1 MLISIIVPTY
11 NVAQYV
17 EECLDSIAAQTYQ
30 GDVECIIV
38 DDCSTDNTR
47 EVVAHWLE
55 AYKGRVKFYT
65 VNLTKN
71 GRQGFARN
79 VGINHASGD
88 YLLFVDSDDAIST
101 DCLEVMAD
109 TIHKYPKAD
118 FVFCNMKDM
127 NGGAPYSYKMS
138 PSYSDDKKWILR
150 QGLFDDGFIQPGPV
164 NKMIRRKVLI
174 DNKIYFP
181 TGIIFE
187 DVQFSFLLCVY
198 AQAFC
203 FCPQNTTYYYRTGR
217 EGSTITTIS
226 KNADYS
232 LTSRLTIIDN
242 LLDRLTE
249 EYRNIQVDAL
259 LCRYILYMRITGE
272 PVLRKHIK
280 EMRIIEKRLLVESSG
295 IPKLAISV
303 FFSLPISL
311 RRNTTISKTFSKLIK
326 YPL

>member
-30 GDVECIIV
+30 GDVECILV

-47 EVVAHWLE
+47 EVVAHWLD
-55 AYKGRVKFYT
+55 AYKGRVEFYT
-65 VNLTKN
+65 VNLAKN

-88 YLLFVDSDDAIST
+88 YLLFVDSDDVIST
-101 DCLEVMAD
+101 DCLEVMVD
-109 TIHKYPKAD
+109 TFHKYPKVD

-127 NGGAPYSYKMS
+127 NGGAVNSNKKVFLF
-138 PSYSDDKKWILR
+138 SDDKKWILR
-150 QGLFDDGFIQPGPV
+150 QGLFDDGIIQPGPV
-164 NKMIRRKVLI
+164 NKMIRRKVLV

-198 AQAFC
+198 TQAFC
-203 FCPQNTTYYYRTGR
+203 FCPQKATYYYRTGR

-226 KNADYS
+226 KDADYS
-232 LTSRLTIIDN
+232 FTSRLTIIDN
-242 LLDRLTE
+242 LIDRLTE
-249 EYRNIQVDAL
+249 EYRSIQVDAL
-259 LCRYILYMRITGE
+259 LCRYVLYMRITGE
-272 PVLRKHIK
+272 PILRKHLK
-280 EMRIIEKRLLVESSG
+280 EMRRIERRLLEESSG
-295 IPKLAISV
+295 ISKLVISI
-303 FFSLPISL
+303 FFSLPILL
-311 RRNTTISKTFSKLIK
+311 RRNTIISKAFSKIIK
-326 YPL
+326 YHL